1 MATVSRFNAVVKV
14 GGIELAGLPA
24 WILWLA
30 VHVVYVVGFRSRLST
45 LMSWTWT
52 FLGSWRGQLTVTDQQ
67 SRHATSW
74 ASPFS
79 STGVRRAMT
88 VSSPERADTRTAG
101 AVRPISWARQPRD
114 GEDRH
119 S

>member
-1 MATVSRFNAVVKV
+1 MATISPIQRGREGRGHRTRPDF
-14 GGIELAGLPA
+14 LA

-52 FLGSWRGQLTVTDQQ
+52 FLGSWRGQMTVTDQQ
-67 SRHATSW
+67 
-74 ASPFS
+74 
-79 STGVRRAMT
+79 V
-88 VSSPERADTRTAG
+88 V
-101 AVRPISWARQPRD
+101 ARNVMGKLVLLDR
-114 GEDRH
+114 GEDDDDAVVARA